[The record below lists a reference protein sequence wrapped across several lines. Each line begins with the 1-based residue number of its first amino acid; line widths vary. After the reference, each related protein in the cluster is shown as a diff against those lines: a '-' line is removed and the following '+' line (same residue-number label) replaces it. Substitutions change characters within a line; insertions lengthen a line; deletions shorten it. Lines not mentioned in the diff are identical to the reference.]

1 MNITDLTTELFCKID
16 DALPNAAHHS
26 QAILSISEPVTI
38 GVLQAM
44 KHVSQRAFYHWLKD
58 NYGYLFPPPLA
69 DPIATFNILVHFN
82 ILVQRNGL
90 QPDATGKVRLSIT
103 QFTL

>member
-1 MNITDLTTELFCKID
+1 VNITDLITELFCKID
-16 DALPNAAHHS
+16 DALPDVAHHS
-26 QAILSISEPVTI
+26 QAILSISELVAI
-38 GVLQAM
+38 GVLYAM
-44 KHVSQRAFYHWLKD
+44 KHLSQRAFYHRLKD

-69 DPIATFNILVHFN
+69 DPIAAFN
-82 ILVQRNGL
+82 ILVQWNGL